1 MTSNPIHSVRKQMT
15 KEEIRRTKLFRR
27 ARLMIPAAQAI
38 PREGGANPRRPLPA
52 EVVTVVGCR
61 CQPIPKRSKAIP

>member
-1 MTSNPIHSVRKQMT
+1 
-15 KEEIRRTKLFRR
+15 
-27 ARLMIPAAQAI
+27 MIPAAQAI
-38 PREGGANPRRPLPA
+38 PREGGANPRRPLLA